1 MRRRTRDTLVTHRLT
16 LALACALGL
25 ALAAC
30 SGKGGDP
37 TGPDTNPPT
46 DDPGPT
52 PGPIV
57 DPSPDPQG
65 GVQGHYTLEQI
76 NDSKPGQ
83 MVTISNPDGK
93 VIGLYRF
100 DAATTL
106 DMDALQTFT
115 MQLRYSDDKAEYGLP
130 DEGEF
135 KGAGPA
141 SDGALPLTFSS
152 TVYDDSFIG
161 VVLGDIVVIK
171 YDFDGDGQADTSF
184 GFRRAG

>member
-46 DDPGPT
+46 NDPGPT

-83 MVTISNPDGK
+83 MVTISNPGGK

-135 KGAGPA
+135 KGTGPA